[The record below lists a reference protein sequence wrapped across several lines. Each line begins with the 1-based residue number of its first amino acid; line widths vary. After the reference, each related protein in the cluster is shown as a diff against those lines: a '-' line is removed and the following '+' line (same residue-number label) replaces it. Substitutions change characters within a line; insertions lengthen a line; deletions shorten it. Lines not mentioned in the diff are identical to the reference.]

1 MYRTIMA
8 VLLLTATLA
17 GGCGKGPW
25 NRKSKVDPYEAV
37 QVGMTEADVVKLM
50 GAPSRRMVIPL
61 EGTDQRQVLLRWL
74 TRNHLIHVSLV
85 NDQVIG
91 KERT

>member
-1 MYRTIMA
+1 MYRTIVA

-25 NRKSKVDPYEAV
+25 NRKAKTDPYDAV
-37 QVGMTEADVVKLM
+37 QVGMTEADVIKLM
-50 GAPSRRMVIPL
+50 GPPSRRMVVPL
-61 EGTDQRQVLLRWL
+61 EGTETRQVLLRWL

-85 NDQVIG
+85 DGQVIG